1 MRLLTESPTILWLYL
16 CSRHPVKSVCSWSGW
31 RRTTTTP
38 THPRSMP
45 RRTGLWAS
53 RRMEAASV
61 VLGLTTA
68 RKPSCFS
75 LCQSPLTKEIHPSC
89 HSLPEEPRGSHSPGG
104 PQNVPLTF
112 GCTNPWSTE
121 PKYASN
127 ALLLLHAWFLFQQG
141 PFPPAQFRTE
151 GPTCLQGSNQLTVW
165 A

>member
-1 MRLLTESPTILWLYL
+1 MAFYMAR
-16 CSRHPVKSVCSWSGW
+16 RHPVKSVCSWSGW

-38 THPRSMP
+38 THPRSML

-112 GCTNPWSTE
+112 GCTNPRAQVCKQCASTSTCLV
-121 PKYASN
+121 PFSA
-127 ALLLLHAWFLFQQG
+127 G
-141 PFPPAQFRTE
+141 PFPPSTVQNRGTNLPPGVQPADSLGLGGAGQF
-151 GPTCLQGSNQLTVW
+151 G
-165 A
+165 